1 MARALRIVALAFS
14 LMLAGGCGQSTNA
27 PAGDNSELVAAD
39 ANGAAREFNDCSD
52 ANWCPQ
58 LIALPSATFMMGS
71 PKSEPGR
78 FDDEDQQEVRIATFA
93 IGKFP
98 VTRAQ
103 WAEFVRST
111 DRETPKA
118 ACAYAP
124 SVSPSWK
131 DPGFPQT
138 DNDPVVCITWG
149 ETQDYV
155 RWLSKKTGHK
165 YRLPTDAE
173 WEYAARAGS
182 TTAFPWGPT
191 ASHAFAN
198 YGLDEC
204 CGPATSGRD
213 RWENT
218 SPVGSFPPN
227 AFGLYDMHGNV
238 FEWVDTCA
246 DKFENLPLA
255 PGATG
260 CTYRYARGG
269 VYSDRPAVMRSAAKN
284 LAPPPGDKMTIAN
297 YRSAGFGVR
306 VARDLP

>member
-1 MARALRIVALAFS
+1 
-14 LMLAGGCGQSTNA
+14 
-27 PAGDNSELVAAD
+27 
-39 ANGAAREFNDCSD
+39 
-52 ANWCPQ
+52 
-58 LIALPSATFMMGS
+58 
-71 PKSEPGR
+71 
-78 FDDEDQQEVRIATFA
+78 
-93 IGKFP
+93 
-98 VTRAQ
+98 
-103 WAEFVRST
+103 
-111 DRETPKA
+111 
-118 ACAYAP
+118 
-124 SVSPSWK
+124 
-131 DPGFPQT
+131 
-138 DNDPVVCITWG
+138 VCITWG

-155 RWLSKKTGHK
+155 RWLSKKTGHN